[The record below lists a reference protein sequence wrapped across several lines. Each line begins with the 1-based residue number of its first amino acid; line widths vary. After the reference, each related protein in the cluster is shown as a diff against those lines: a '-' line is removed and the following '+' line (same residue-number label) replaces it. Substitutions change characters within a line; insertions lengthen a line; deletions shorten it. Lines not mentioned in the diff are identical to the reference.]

1 MILWTEFAFKLEA
14 LTKEVRKAV
23 FNFDL
28 SQSCSPLDKDRCEL
42 F

>member
-28 SQSCSPLDKDRCEL
+28 SQSCSPLDKDRCEP